1 MDKGIIFPSMETQT
15 QPHSRLTWFSK
26 GLLILI
32 SVTVF
37 SVWLALTPGG
47 LLGKADAIGY
57 SVCHRIEVRSFFIGD
72 RQTPLCARCSGM
84 YLGMLVSLIY
94 LLPYGRR
101 TEFPPLKITVPL
113 SVFFL
118 AFGVDGLNS
127 FMQYFP
133 NAPALYQPENY
144 LRLATGA
151 GLGMLVPL
159 FLVPVFHQTV
169 WVDPVERPILERWS
183 QVLPLLGLT
192 ALTALAVY
200 SEIAWLLYPLAVLSA
215 LTVPIILGICYALIW
230 VMIFHKEN
238 HYSSLKQAWVPLLA
252 GFTTAMLQ
260 IGLIDLLRYQF
271 TGTWAGFQL

>member
-1 MDKGIIFPSMETQT
+1 MDKGIIFPTMEIS
-15 QPHSRLTWFSK
+15 PLRRSKLVKFSK
-26 GLLILI
+26 GLLILAAVI
-32 SVTVF
+32 LF
-37 SVWLALTPGG
+37 GVWLVLTPDG

-57 SVCHRIEVRSFFIGD
+57 SVCHRIESRSFFIGG

-84 YLGMLVSLIY
+84 YLGMLMSLLY
-94 LLPYGRR
+94 LLRFGRR
-101 TEFPPLKITVPL
+101 TEFPPLKITLPL
-113 SVFFL
+113 SLFFL

-127 FMQYFP
+127 FLQFFP
-133 NAPALYQPENY
+133 NARGLYQPENY

-159 FLVPVFHQTV
+159 FLVPVFHQMM
-169 WVDPVERPILERWS
+169 WINPVEKPVLERWG
-183 QVLPLLGLT
+183 QVWPLLGLV

-200 SEIAWLLYPLAVLSA
+200 SEIPWLLYPLAVLSA
-215 LTVPIILGICYALIW
+215 ITVPIILGISYTLIW
-230 VMIFHKEN
+230 VMVAHKEN
-238 HYSSLKQAWVPLLA
+238 RYTSLRQAWVPVLA